1 MIKEMFNHLKKLMPK
16 EAAEFVAD
24 QEVLAV
30 FLNSLKGRNG

>member
-1 MIKEMFNHLKKLMPK
+1 MPK

-30 FLNSLKGRNG
+30 FEFPKREEWIRKAGMKPKGCN